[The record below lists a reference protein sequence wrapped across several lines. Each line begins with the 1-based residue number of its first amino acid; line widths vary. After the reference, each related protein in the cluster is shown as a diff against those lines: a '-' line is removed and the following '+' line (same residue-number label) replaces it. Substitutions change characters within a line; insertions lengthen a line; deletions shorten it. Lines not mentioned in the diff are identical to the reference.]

1 MNEKLEGK
9 GCRLVDCDC
18 DNDRKYSTSYR
29 TCITQPAPQGTHLNR
44 PVLAAANRHG
54 VDGMD
59 RHARHLPLV
68 ALEGVDGGGT
78 GNHTP
83 TGRGPTHATTSPGC
97 PSQPGPMGVNLGALR
112 RGPLQLQHLL
122 LQAGDGRPLLLE
134 EGRRRRLAAG
144 LGLTRA
150 GIGLRQGRRRG
161 GKVLPR
167 AGEQILVDAR
177 VEVGPLPIGQDH
189 IGVGVV
195 LATVSGPHTER
206 LKDAHWNKRKHN
218 LFRLCA
224 LHGAVTALPVEL
236 GRDSAAKSEVR
247 RI

>member
-1 MNEKLEGK
+1 
-9 GCRLVDCDC
+9 
-18 DNDRKYSTSYR
+18 
-29 TCITQPAPQGTHLNR
+29 
-44 PVLAAANRHG
+44 
-54 VDGMD
+54 MD

-68 ALEGVDGGGT
+68 ALEGMDGGGT

-83 TGRGPTHATTSPGC
+83 TGRGPTADTTSPGT
-97 PSQPGPMGVNLGALR
+97 GPVGVDLGALR
-112 RGPLQLQHLL
+112 RRALQLQHLL

-177 VEVGPLPIGQDH
+177 VEIGPLPIGQDH

-218 LFRLCA
+218 LLRLCT
-224 LHGAVTALPVEL
+224 LHGAVAALPVEL

>member
-1 MNEKLEGK
+1 MMKNI
-9 GCRLVDCDC
+9 
-18 DNDRKYSTSYR
+18 TSYR
-29 TCITQPAPQGTHLNR
+29 TCITQSAPQGTHLDC

-59 RHARHLPLV
+59 RHTRHLPLV
-68 ALEGVDGGGT
+68 ALEGVDCGGT
-78 GNHTP
+78 GNHPPTP
-83 TGRGPTHATTSPGC
+83 GRGPTADTTSPGT
-97 PSQPGPMGVNLGALR
+97 GPVGVDLGALR
-112 RGPLQLQHLL
+112 RRALQLQHLL

-134 EGRRRRLAAG
+134 EGRRARRRRLAVG

-189 IGVGVV
+189 IAQRYLTMNG
-195 LATVSGPHTER
+195 
-206 LKDAHWNKRKHN
+206 
-218 LFRLCA
+218 
-224 LHGAVTALPVEL
+224 
-236 GRDSAAKSEVR
+236 
-247 RI
+247 

>member
-1 MNEKLEGK
+1 MT
-9 GCRLVDCDC
+9 
-18 DNDRKYSTSYR
+18 DNDENISHHIAHIIQS
-29 TCITQPAPQGTHLNR
+29 APQGTHLDR

-78 GNHTP
+78 GNHPP
-83 TGRGPTHATTSPGC
+83 TGRGPTHAANTSPGSS
-97 PSQPGPMGVNLGALR
+97 PVGVDLGALR
-112 RGPLQLQHLL
+112 RRALQLQHLL

-134 EGRRRRLAAG
+134 EGRARARRGRLAAG

-189 IGVGVV
+189 GCLWQRGIWYTQLTVKVERYTLGTNVNTTYVGY
-195 LATVSGPHTER
+195 AR
-206 LKDAHWNKRKHN
+206 
-218 LFRLCA
+218 F
-224 LHGAVTALPVEL
+224 TALLLPCRSNLEEIAPPEARCVVT
-236 GRDSAAKSEVR
+236 DHVN
-247 RI
+247 